1 MMKRYG
7 IILVAFLFGT
17 LSGFSKPKS
26 NFEVWQ
32 LPSQINTIG
41 NSYVFRMN
49 DGKVAVMDGGVKEE
63 ALYLR
68 GFLAALGNKVD
79 VWFVSHPHPDH
90 IGALTEILNDLKGL
104 QIVKVCHSEFS
115 TAFCGSEPDYNAP
128 ALEFYASLK
137 KSGIP
142 IENVIEP
149 GLIITLDQTKFK
161 ILGVK
166 NEDITVNPFN
176 NSSMVIRV
184 WDTSKSMVFLGDC
197 GSEESERIL
206 KSSFRKDLDCDY
218 LQVAHHG
225 QQGASKNF
233 YRTVKF
239 KACLWPTPSWVY
251 NNDIGK
257 GFNTHI
263 LKTIEIREL
272 VDSLGIKKNYVSCAG
287 LYKIE

>member
-1 MMKRYG
+1 MKKYE
-7 IILVAFLFGT
+7 ILLVVLLFGT
-17 LSGFSKPKS
+17 LSAFSRPKP

-32 LPSQINTIG
+32 LQSQVNTIG

-49 DGKVAVMDGGVKEE
+49 NGQVAVMDGGTKEE
-63 ALYLR
+63 ADYLR

-90 IGALTEILNDLKGL
+90 IGALTEILKDLKGL
-104 QIVKVCHSEFS
+104 QIAKVCHSEIS
-115 TAFCGSEPDYNAP
+115 MAFCGSEPDYKTP

-142 IENVIEP
+142 IENVTEP
-149 GLIITLDQTKFK
+149 GLIIGLDQTKFK

-166 NEDITVNPFN
+166 NEDITANPFN

-197 GSEESERIL
+197 GSEEGDRLLSGP
-206 KSSFRKDLDCDY
+206 FRKDLDCDY

-225 QQGASKNF
+225 QQGASKHF
-233 YRTVKF
+233 YRTIQF

-263 LKTIEIREL
+263 LKTIEIRDL
-272 VDSLGIKKNYVSCAG
+272 IDSLGITENYVSYKG
-287 LYKIE
+287 LYKIR